1 MDISKTLYIKNRR
14 EWRSWLTRNHGSAPE
29 IWLIYYKKQS
39 GKPRIPYNDA
49 VEEALCYGWID
60 SILKPIDGQCYAQR
74 FSPRRKNS
82 RLSEMNKERVRR
94 MIKAKKMTRFGL
106 ESIRHH
112 LEKNLN
118 KSGDSRNIKKFTM
131 PKDILKI
138 LKTSPAA
145 WKHFEKFPMSYKRI
159 RIGWIDA
166 ARPRPGIFNQRLKY
180 FIKMTSKNKRFGM
193 VQ

>member
-1 MDISKTLYIKNRR
+1 MEVGKTLYVPNRKDWRAWLAKNH
-14 EWRSWLTRNHGSAPE
+14 RSAEE

-60 SILKPIDGQCYAQR
+60 STLKPIDEQCFAQR
-74 FSPRRKNS
+74 FSPRRKKS
-82 RLSEMNKERVRR
+82 KLSEMNKERVRR
-94 MIKAKKMTRFGL
+94 LIKAKKMTRLGL

-112 LEKNLN
+112 MENNLK
-118 KSGDSRNIKKFTM
+118 KSAGSPSLIKFAL
-131 PKDILKI
+131 PQDILET
-138 LKTSPAA
+138 LKSDPTV
-145 WKHFEKFPMSYKRI
+145 WKHFMKFPMSYKRI

-166 ARPRPGIFNQRLKY
+166 ARHRPEIFNQRLKY
-180 FIKMTSKNKRFGM
+180 FLKMTIKNKRFGM